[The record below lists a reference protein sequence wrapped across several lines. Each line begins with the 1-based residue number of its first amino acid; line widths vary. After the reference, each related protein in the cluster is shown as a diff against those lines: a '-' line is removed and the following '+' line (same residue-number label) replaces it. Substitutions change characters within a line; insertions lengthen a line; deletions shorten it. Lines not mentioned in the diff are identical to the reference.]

1 MPVAKL
7 GAILLAAGASR
18 RMGTIKQLLPVQGEP
33 AVRHCL
39 GRMLDA
45 GIEHI
50 VVVLGANRQKIR
62 PVVNDLPVDIAVNV
76 HPNSHMSASV
86 STGLTCLP
94 AAVTGVLVALCDHPL
109 VSTATYQ
116 FLNGYHHL
124 APDSIL
130 LPEYRGRGGH
140 PTVFPR
146 DLSRLADYGIP
157 LNRVVHENSDRVRR
171 IALDAPGITQ
181 DMDTPEDYRRLLRLT
196 ESPFFTAMG

>member
-62 PVVNDLPVDIAVNV
+62 PVVNDLPMDIAVNAA
-76 HPNSHMSASV
+76 PNSHMSESV
-86 STGLTCLP
+86 SAGLACLP
-94 AAVTGVLVALCDHPL
+94 PTVTGIMVALCDHPM

-116 FLNGYHHL
+116 VLNIFHYL
-124 APDSIL
+124 ASDSIL
-130 LPEYRGRGGH
+130 MPEHQGRGGH

-171 IALDAPGITQ
+171 IALDDPGITQ